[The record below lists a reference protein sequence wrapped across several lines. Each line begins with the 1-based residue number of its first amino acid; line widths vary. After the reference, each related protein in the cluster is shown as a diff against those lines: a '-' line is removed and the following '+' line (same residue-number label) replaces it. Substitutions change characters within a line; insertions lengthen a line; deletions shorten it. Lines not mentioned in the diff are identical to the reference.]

1 METILISGGSGLIGS
16 AITDLLI
23 NRGFNVIIL
32 TRNKKKYNDSQHVK
46 YAEWDP
52 YRKNIDV
59 TVFNEADQ
67 LIHLAGEGVADK
79 RWTQK
84 RKKEIIDSR
93 VNTAHFLATCLTKY
107 PNKIKSVI
115 AASAI
120 GWYGP
125 DPMVPNPNPFH
136 ESAPSNDDFLGT
148 TCRKWENALHEYE
161 VLNKR
166 LVILRTGIVLSKN
179 GGAYP
184 QFKKCVGP
192 GVTTILGS
200 GRQMISWV
208 HVDDLASMYAY
219 VLSSSSLA
227 GVYNAVAPNPV
238 SNEQLIREIE
248 SIKNR
253 KQVKLHIPEFILKVA
268 LGELSIEVLKSCT
281 VSSAKITATGFQ
293 FKYPAIQD
301 AVQELEST
309 KSN

>member
-16 AITDLLI
+16 SITDLLK

-32 TRNKKKYNDSQHVK
+32 TRNKKKHKDSQHVK

-52 YRKNIDV
+52 YRKNIDG
-59 TVFNEADQ
+59 TVFNEADH

-93 VNTAHFLATCLTKY
+93 VNTTDFLATCLRKY
-107 PNKIKSVI
+107 QNKIKSVI

-125 DPMVPNPNPFH
+125 DPYIPNPNPFQ

-148 TCRKWENALHEYE
+148 TCSKWENALHEFE
-161 VLNKR
+161 ALNKR

-179 GGAYP
+179 GAAYP

-192 GVTTILGS
+192 GVTAILGT
-200 GRQMISWV
+200 GRQMISWI
-208 HVDDLASMYAY
+208 HIDDLASMYAY
-219 VLSSSSLA
+219 ALSNSSLS
-227 GVYNAVAPNPV
+227 GVYNAVAPTPV

-253 KQVKLHIPEFILKVA
+253 KQIKFHIPEFILKVT

-281 VSSAKITATGFQ
+281 VSSAKITDAGFQ
-293 FKYPAIQD
+293 FKYPSIHE
-301 AVQELEST
+301 AVKKLES
-309 KSN
+309 